1 MPEAEDR
8 ASQRP
13 AREPP
18 PLESRGIVVEL
29 FVHDVDASIAFYKAL
44 GFTVAHRYEDYV
56 LLRRGEM
63 RLSVQGDSHVVAG
76 PHYFTPR
83 IQEFPRGTGVEI
95 SIQVADVDAE
105 YIRARTAG
113 LNIVKPMQDRPWG
126 ARDFRV
132 ADPDG
137 YFLRI
142 TSPLKFD

>member
-1 MPEAEDR
+1 MPDADDR
-8 ASQRP
+8 GSLRP
-13 AREPP
+13 AEETS

-29 FVHDVDASIAFYKAL
+29 FVHDVEASIAFYKAL
-44 GFTVAHRYEDYV
+44 GFSVARRYEDYV
-56 LLRRGEM
+56 LLRRGEI
-63 RLSVQGDSHVVAG
+63 RLSLQGDSHVVAG
-76 PHYFTPR
+76 PHYFTPHIR
-83 IQEFPRGTGVEI
+83 DFPRGTGVEI

-105 YIRARTAG
+105 YIRARTSG

-142 TSPLKFD
+142 TSPLKSG

>member
-1 MPEAEDR
+1 MPDADDFL
-8 ASQRP
+8 SP
-13 AREPP
+13 
-18 PLESRGIVVEL
+18 GIVVEL

-44 GFTVAHRYEDYV
+44 GFTMARRYEDYV
-56 LLRRGEM
+56 LLQRGEI
-63 RLSVQGDSHVVAG
+63 RLSLQGDAHAVAG
-76 PHYFTPR
+76 PHYFTPH
-83 IQEFPRGTGVEI
+83 IQQFPRGTGVEI

-113 LNIVKPMQDRPWG
+113 LNIVKAMQDRPWG

-142 TSPLKFD
+142 TSPLKSG

>member
-8 ASQRP
+8 GPGRP
-13 AREPP
+13 ADEPS

-29 FVHDVDASIAFYKAL
+29 FVRDVDRSIAFYRAL
-44 GFTVAHRYEDYV
+44 GFDVARRYEDYV
-56 LLRRGEM
+56 LLRRGEIK
-63 RLSVQGDSHVVAG
+63 LSLQGDAHAVAG
-76 PHYFTPR
+76 PHYFTPH
-83 IQEFPRGTGVEI
+83 IQQIPRGTGVEI

-105 YIRARTAG
+105 YIRAKTAG
-113 LNIVKPMQDRPWG
+113 LNIVKLMQDRPWG

-142 TSPLKFD
+142 TSPLKSG